1 VENFG
6 EAGTLNSM
14 NEFSITCQN
23 KDDTA
28 YVAAAIALLLRPGD
42 AIMLKGGLAGGKT
55 TFVQALVAAL
65 GSEAEVTSP
74 TFTLAHFYPTR
85 AGMFLHVD
93 AYRLSSIAEYRDLG
107 LEDYTFESI
116 TAVEWGDKVEKDFP
130 DSLSI
135 VFEFVNNGET
145 CRKVTFSSS
154 TERWGLDLLELRL
167 RLRAHLEV

>member
-1 VENFG
+1 
-6 EAGTLNSM
+6 M
-14 NEFSITCQN
+14 NEFSITCRS
-23 KDDTA
+23 KEDTA
-28 YVAAAIALLLRPGD
+28 YVAAAIAPLLHPGD

-65 GSEAEVTSP
+65 GSEADVTSP
-74 TFTLAHFYPTR
+74 TYTLAHFYPTR

-116 TAVEWGDKVEKDFP
+116 TAIEWGDKVEEDFP

-135 VFEFVNNGET
+135 AFEFVNEGEN
-145 CRKVTFSSS
+145 CRKLTFSAS
-154 TERWGLDLLELRL
+154 TERWVLVLRELWLRL
-167 RLRAHLEV
+167 RNHLEA